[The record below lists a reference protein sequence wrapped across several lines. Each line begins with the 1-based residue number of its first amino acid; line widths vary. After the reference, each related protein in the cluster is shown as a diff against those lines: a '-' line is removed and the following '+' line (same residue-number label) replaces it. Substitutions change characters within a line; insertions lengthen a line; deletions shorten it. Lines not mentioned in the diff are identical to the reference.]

1 MTAAS
6 AREFTSR
13 RQTMSRDPRTLA
25 WPDLVWS
32 HFSRS
37 FHDPFD
43 ARVAAAARAG
53 FDAIGMYVFEYR
65 RMRDKD
71 GRTVGELGDVL
82 AEHDMELAELEA
94 MQGWWAPE
102 GRWFDNCRTA
112 EELAFELADALGA
125 RYLQAIGPY
134 EGSIEDA
141 ARGFAE
147 LCERA
152 SEHDLLV
159 GIEFLPHTN
168 IATARDAQRIV
179 EAADRPN
186 GGYCVD
192 IWHHV
197 RGANDIE
204 LIRALGADRIFAV
217 QMSDGP
223 IAAANP
229 DYLADCMEARVAP
242 GDGEFDCVG
251 FTAAL
256 VSMGVRAPISL
267 EVCSSELWAAPA
279 GEVAQRAADG
289 MRQILR
295 ALPVEGQDRDDG

>member
-1 MTAAS
+1 
-6 AREFTSR
+6 
-13 RQTMSRDPRTLA
+13 MSKNPRILA

-71 GRTVGELGDVL
+71 GRSVGELADVL
-82 AEHDMELAELEA
+82 AEHDMALAELEA
-94 MQGWWAPE
+94 VQGWWASE

-112 EELAFELADALGA
+112 EDLAFELADALGA
-125 RYLQAIGPY
+125 RCVQAIGPY

-141 ARGFAE
+141 ARGFAA
-147 LCERA
+147 LCDRA
-152 SEHDLLV
+152 VEHDLLV
-159 GIEFLPHTN
+159 GLEFLPYTN
-168 IATARDAQRIV
+168 VATAPDAQRIV

-192 IWHHV
+192 IWHHA

-217 QMSDGP
+217 QMNDGP
-223 IAAANP
+223 LTVANP
-229 DYLADCMEARVAP
+229 DYLTDCMEARVVP

-251 FTAAL
+251 FMAEL

-267 EVCSSELWAAPA
+267 EICSSELWAVPVDVA
-279 GEVAQRAADG
+279 AQRGANG

-295 ALPVEGQDRDDG
+295 ALPAERQHREEE